1 VGYAGEGSGFANDI
15 AGRLQTLRDW
25 LQNVDVEEV
34 AATLR
39 RRFWAGRP
47 PLLVGQMAQLNQL
60 EEVSEDS
67 LVRRRTG
74 AVCLLE
80 PDEQAGRLRAI
91 LGDRELV
98 LPRELEATLL
108 ILLDGSAVQVKRLED
123 LDGESRVVL
132 VRRLIREGLLECVG

>member
-1 VGYAGEGSGFANDI
+1 
-15 AGRLQTLRDW
+15 
-25 LQNVDVEEV
+25 
-34 AATLR
+34 
-39 RRFWAGRP
+39 
-47 PLLVGQMAQLNQL
+47 
-60 EEVSEDS
+60 
-67 LVRRRTG
+67 LVRRRIG